1 MTINDLLCLG
11 IGMAEDQKT
20 YLLENWLNVDECNII
35 RIIFCFLWNFI
46 KKQKIIRSVV
56 RFFSLTFKG
65 KKCHSFVERDF

>member
-20 YLLENWLNVDECNII
+20 YLLEKLTKRKRMQHNKNYLLFFME
-35 RIIFCFLWNFI
+35 FH

-65 KKCHSFVERDF
+65 KRA